1 MLSES
6 DSDDLPVTDMKSEL
20 SNLLDVKRHKEE
32 ELAQSRTKLDS
43 YDQEIMLSEQQKN
56 ELVQKTEEYK
66 NEIEKLKLSYTEKN
80 TQKNSLMENSEFVKS
95 DIEKLLANTWKIKYM
110 IKLKNL

>member
-1 MLSES
+1 MKSSSLEAERNSLVSNVDRMRAQVKGLENKKLSMLSES

-56 ELVQKTEEYK
+56 ELIQKQK
-66 NEIEKLKLSYTEKN
+66 NIKMKLK
-80 TQKNSLMENSEFVKS
+80 
-95 DIEKLLANTWKIKYM
+95 IKVIIY
-110 IKLKNL
+110 